1 MNKVF
6 MVEEARI
13 GMEVV
18 GWQEGL
24 VEAEEVEA
32 KVRLVLDS
40 EEGENLRARVTAHK
54 KAAVAAWRNGGS
66 SRTAFGKF
74 LLDAGNLGKELRH
87 A

>member
-6 MVEEARI
+6 MVEEVGI

-24 VEAEEVEA
+24 VKAEEVEA
-32 KVRLVLDS
+32 KVRLVLES
-40 EEGENLRARVTAHK
+40 EEGEKLRARMKAHK
-54 KAAVAAWRNGGS
+54 EAAAAAWKNGGS

-74 LLDAGNLGKELRH
+74 LLDAGNLGKEMRH